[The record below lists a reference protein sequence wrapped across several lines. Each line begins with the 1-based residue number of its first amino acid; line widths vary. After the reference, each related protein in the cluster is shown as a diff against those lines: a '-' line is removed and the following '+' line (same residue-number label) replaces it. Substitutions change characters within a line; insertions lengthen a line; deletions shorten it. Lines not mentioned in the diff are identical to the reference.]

1 MRPVTTGQRRVAR
14 DRWMVSYAD
23 MVTLLFA
30 CFAALYATSIVPRA
44 DVVDAA
50 AATPPAVTA
59 ADADPDADR
68 TADRAQLAQKIRT
81 AVGRADAVGDVQVTA
96 DSRGVVIS
104 LPEAGAFALGQADL
118 SQSARRVIR
127 ELADVLAHEDGDIRV
142 EGHTDNAPI
151 ATSRFASNWELSA
164 ARATE
169 VIRFLI
175 AQGDIPPARLSAA
188 GYAEFRPL
196 VPNDSPDAR
205 ARNRRVD
212 IFVLR

>member
-1 MRPVTTGQRRVAR
+1 
-14 DRWMVSYAD
+14 MVSYAD

-30 CFAALYATSIVPRA
+30 CFAALYASTVVPQPA
-44 DVVDAA
+44 VVTAAAPSPAALKAEADAA
-50 AATPPAVTA
+50 ARRALADTSRATVAEV
-59 ADADPDADR
+59 
-68 TADRAQLAQKIRT
+68 
-81 AVGRADAVGDVQVTA
+81 DAVAGVSIREDA
-96 DSRGVVIS
+96 HGVVVS

-118 SQSARRVIR
+118 SQAARRVIR
-127 ELADVLAHEDGDIRV
+127 GLGDVLAKEAGEIRV

-175 AQGDIPPARLSAA
+175 SQSGIAPERLSAA
-188 GYAEFRPL
+188 GYAEFRP
-196 VPNDSPDAR
+196 VASNDTPDAR

>member
-1 MRPVTTGQRRVAR
+1 
-14 DRWMVSYAD
+14 MVSYAD

-30 CFAALYATSIVPRA
+30 CFAALYASTIVPQPA
-44 DVVDAA
+44 VAAAAAPAPSPAALKAEADAA
-50 AATPPAVTA
+50 ARKTLAGTIRAAV
-59 ADADPDADR
+59 D
-68 TADRAQLAQKIRT
+68 Q
-81 AVGRADAVGDVQVTA
+81 VDAVA
-96 DSRGVVIS
+96 GVSVREDAHGIVVS

-118 SQSARRVIR
+118 SQAARRVIR
-127 ELADVLAHEDGDIRV
+127 GLGDVLAKEAGEIRV

-175 AQGDIPPARLSAA
+175 SQGGIAPERLSAA

-196 VPNDSPDAR
+196 APNDTPEAR

>member
-1 MRPVTTGQRRVAR
+1 MRRAVATGRRATR

-30 CFAALYATSIVPRA
+30 CFAALYATSVMPQPQT
-44 DVVDAA
+44 VEAA
-50 AATPPAVTA
+50 AVDTA
-59 ADADPDADR
+59 DLARAAE
-68 TADRAQLAQKIRT
+68 ADRAELAARITT
-81 AVGRADAVGDVQVTA
+81 AVQRADAVGDVQVVA
-96 DSRGVVIS
+96 DARGVVIS

-127 ELADVLAHEDGDIRV
+127 ELAGVLAGETGEIRV
-142 EGHTDNAPI
+142 EGHTDNTPI

-175 AQGDIPPARLSAA
+175 AQGDIAPERLSAA

-196 VPNDSPDAR
+196 APNDSPDAR

>member
-1 MRPVTTGQRRVAR
+1 
-14 DRWMVSYAD
+14 MVSYAD

-30 CFAALYATSIVPRA
+30 CFAALYASTVVPQPA
-44 DVVDAA
+44 VVAAAAPSPAALKAEADAA
-50 AATPPAVTA
+50 A
-59 ADADPDADR
+59 R
-68 TADRAQLAQKIRT
+68 TALAETIRET
-81 AVGRADAVGDVQVTA
+81 VDQVDAVAGVTIREDA
-96 DSRGVVIS
+96 HGVVVS

-118 SQSARRVIR
+118 SQAARRVIR
-127 ELADVLAHEDGDIRV
+127 GLGNVLAKEAGEIRV

-175 AQGDIPPARLSAA
+175 SQGGIAPERLSAA
-188 GYAEFRPL
+188 GYAEFRP
-196 VPNDSPDAR
+196 VASNDTPDAR

>member
-1 MRPVTTGQRRVAR
+1 MMPVTRAGRRVTR

-30 CFAALYATSIVPRA
+30 CFAALYASSVMPKPKVVEAAAVPVERPVPPDA
-44 DVVDAA
+44 AEAARGELAEAIRQAVARVDAVA
-50 AATPPAVTA
+50 GVKVTA
-59 ADADPDADR
+59 NA
-68 TADRAQLAQKIRT
+68 
-81 AVGRADAVGDVQVTA
+81 
-96 DSRGVVIS
+96 RGVVVS
-104 LPEAGAFALGQADL
+104 LPEAGAFAVGQADL
-118 SQSARRVIR
+118 SQAARRVIR
-127 ELADVLAHEDGDIRV
+127 EMAGVLAGETGEIRV

-175 AQGDIPPARLSAA
+175 AQGGIAPERLSAA
-188 GYAEFRPL
+188 GYGEFRPL
-196 VPNDSPDAR
+196 GPNDTPEAR

-212 IFVLR
+212 IFVVR

>member
-1 MRPVTTGQRRVAR
+1 MRPTAHTRRSIR

-23 MVTLLFA
+23 MITLLFA
-30 CFAALYATSIVPRA
+30 CFAALYASSVVPPTP
-44 DVVDAA
+44 AA
-50 AATPPAVTA
+50 AAPVEDTSFTPE
-59 ADADPDADR
+59 D
-68 TADRAQLAQKIRT
+68 DRAALAERIKT
-81 AVGRADAVGDVQVTA
+81 AVSRADAAGGVQVTETTQ
-96 DSRGVVIS
+96 GVVVS

-118 SQSARRVIR
+118 SQAARRVVR
-127 ELADVLAHEDGDIRV
+127 ELADVLLSEEGEIRV

-175 AQGDIPPARLSAA
+175 AQGRIPAERLSAG
-188 GYAEFRPL
+188 GYGEFRP
-196 VPNDSPDAR
+196 VAPNDTPEHR

-212 IFVLR
+212 IIILR